1 MVFPACS
8 AAGDDVVKEDVVNK
22 LSSSVS
28 VYLFDQKADVQRVS
42 YWQVLF
48 FPNSYLQLSP
58 DVDYLIST
66 S

>member
-8 AAGDDVVKEDVVNK
+8 AARDVAKEDVVNK
-22 LSSSVS
+22 SSSSVS
-28 VYLFDQKADVQRVS
+28 VYLFDQTADVQNVS
-42 YWQVLF
+42 YWQALF